1 MQYRP
6 YKARKPQGG
15 FVFLTAQQLCLLWWA
30 YRSRLIQLMDFRVW
44 FAAQEMVARRCQ
56 IAAGQVPDY
65 TPRELHGLVGGVGG
79 EHLRASIRRLD
90 TLGLLTWASTSLTFA
105 ASPTDLR
112 RVHDLTGFQTMLQ
125 ATTNPHRRVPVPRQA
140 VRLIAGGLKASVIA
154 TMLGHLL
161 RCLYYKNHSCV
172 SGGWCKASWIAEVFR
187 LDLRSIKAAR
197 KHLVAIGWLQIL
209 DTPQALCNRW
219 GSYTRIR
226 LSWSRVA
233 MENQAKD
240 TAHRPAGESPPLPDF
255 CTTQLPPPDKEHR
268 EPLQELIHQKPTPQ
282 AHSHT
287 PSQLPRHTEPAS
299 GGSSHGVHQ
308 QRKER
313 INTST
318 TEAPTLRHLVPN
330 DLQDTARLLILFEQA
345 QTQGLIGKSE
355 SDRLTFVALAEHA
368 TVVGSTNPCGLF
380 AALLHRQCWHFVTDS
395 DEDAAQARLKHYLYG
410 LSARAAPP
418 PPSACPALSRDATIV
433 RYVQTHLARAGWQ
446 GDVFGLVS
454 REDVSWT
461 RERWENAVHE
471 LEQAQRAWQQ
481 ANVLNRLGDLT
492 GLGEPLD
499 ALGAGVAAGD
509 SCS

>member
-1 MQYRP
+1 
-6 YKARKPQGG
+6 
-15 FVFLTAQQLCLLWWA
+15 VFLTAQQLCLLWWA
-30 YRSRLIQLMDFRVW
+30 YRTRLIQLMDFRVW

-90 TLGLLTWASTSLTFA
+90 TLGLLTWASTTLTFA

-112 RVHDLTGFQTMLQ
+112 RVHDLTDFQTMLQ
-125 ATTNPHRRVPVPRQA
+125 ATPNTHRRVPVPRQA

-161 RCLYYKNHSCV
+161 RCLYYKDHRCV

-197 KHLVAIGWLQIL
+197 KHLVTIGWLQIL

-233 MENQAKD
+233 MEIQAKD
-240 TAHRPAGESPPLPDF
+240 TVYTPASESPPLPDF
-255 CTTQLPPPDKEHR
+255 CTTKLPPPPKEHK
-268 EPLQELIHQKPTPQ
+268 EPLQEPLHQKPTPQ

-287 PSQLPRHTEPAS
+287 LSQLPQHTEPAS
-299 GGSSHGVHQ
+299 GGPSRGVHQ
-308 QRKER
+308 QRKESH
-313 INTST
+313 NAST
-318 TEAPTLRHLVPN
+318 TEAPTLRHLVSV

-380 AALLHRQCWHFVTDS
+380 ATLLRRRCWHFVTDS
-395 DEDAAQARLKHYLYG
+395 DEDAAQARLKYYLYG
-410 LSARAAPP
+410 LSARPALP
-418 PPSACPALSRDATIV
+418 PPSPCPALSHDAAIV
-433 RYVQTHLARAGWQ
+433 RYVQTHLVRAGWQ
-446 GDVFGLVS
+446 GDAFGLVS
-454 REDVSWT
+454 REDASWS
-461 RERWENAVHE
+461 RERWENAVRE
-471 LEQAQRAWQQ
+471 LEDAQRAWQQ
-481 ANVLNRLGDLT
+481 ANVLNRLGDRT
-492 GLGEPLD
+492 GLGEPPD
-499 ALGAGVAAGD
+499 ALGAGVAVGE
-509 SCS
+509 SLS